1 MNDLA
6 EFITKWESR
15 MDSLR
20 RALRAA
26 AAKNYLSPIRHYL
39 PQILML
45 DEFLKDLY
53 TLKERQGAIQK

>member
-20 RALRAA
+20 RAFRAA
-26 AAKNYLSPIRHYL
+26 AGKNYLSPIRHYL
-39 PQILML
+39 PQLLML